1 MSDLMNRV
9 ATKVTDNWEKIG
21 ILLDVPYSDIKTISR
36 NTDDIV
42 LRLAE
47 VFDVWK
53 KNGSPP
59 YTWTTIIDALR
70 APLVGQVQLAKEVEE
85 WVIESK

>member
-1 MSDLMNRV
+1 M
-9 ATKVTDNWEKIG
+9 
-21 ILLDVPYSDIKTISR
+21 ISR
-36 NTDDIV
+36 NTDDIVGV